1 MHNHS
6 LIPTTEVPLAETLK
20 FPPSWQLNERQ
31 QRFIEDLWLEEDHA
45 VPGSADNLA
54 TPGQDAEQH
63 LQQR

>member
-1 MHNHS
+1 MDSQS
-6 LIPTTEVPLAETLK
+6 LIPTTETQLAETLR

-31 QRFIEDLWLEEDHA
+31 QRFIEDLWLPEDHA
-45 VPGSADNLA
+45 APGSADNLA